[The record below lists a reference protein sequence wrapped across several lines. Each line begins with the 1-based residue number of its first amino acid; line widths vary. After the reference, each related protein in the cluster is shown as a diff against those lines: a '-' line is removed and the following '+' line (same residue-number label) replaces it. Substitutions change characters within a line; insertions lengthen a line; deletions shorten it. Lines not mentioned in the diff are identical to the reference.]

1 MITRGELARRV
12 AEARV
17 SAGMTQAELAEAVGV
32 DRTVF
37 SRIEGGSRALDSVLL
52 AMIADAVG
60 QRVNWFLEERTS
72 VHSLFFRE
80 SQPLGDSPRGRTVS
94 ELEQFVSD
102 YLFLR
107 GLEL

>member
-1 MITRGELARRV
+1 MITTDELARRV

-17 SAGMTQAELAEAVGV
+17 SAGMTQAELAQAVGV
-32 DRTVF
+32 DRTVL

-52 AMIADAVG
+52 ARIADAVG

-72 VHSLFFRE
+72 VHALFFRE
-80 SQPLGDSPRGRTVS
+80 SQSPADSVRSRAIG

-102 YLFLR
+102 CLFLQ
-107 GLEL
+107 GLGL